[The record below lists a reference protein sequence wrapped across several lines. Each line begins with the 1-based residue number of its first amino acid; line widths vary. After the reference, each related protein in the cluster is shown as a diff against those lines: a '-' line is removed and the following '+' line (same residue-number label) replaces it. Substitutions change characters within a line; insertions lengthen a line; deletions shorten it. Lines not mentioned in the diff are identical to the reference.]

1 MAIEDLKPEGFSD
14 EHATYARWTLR
25 PRATAQGMWGG
36 TYALWLDIESAG
48 RTLIG
53 HGYPEDALREALA
66 KLDELKAQVA
76 MLTRSSRA
84 ITTAMLKDLEELWM
98 RDNLIETLRDC
109 ANALGELLP
118 RDHAYRKIVDQ
129 ANRLLDRHDQASEE
143 QRATDALRDLM
154 SALPKS
160 TQTSMT
166 VFKPEVDGQ
175 KAGAVKAFLMAEN
188 ADDLRCAQWVIAQG
202 SAKRGEE
209 QWPL

>member
-1 MAIEDLKPEGFSD
+1 
-14 EHATYARWTLR
+14 
-25 PRATAQGMWGG
+25 
-36 TYALWLDIESAG
+36 
-48 RTLIG
+48 
-53 HGYPEDALREALA
+53 
-66 KLDELKAQVA
+66 
-76 MLTRSSRA
+76 
-84 ITTAMLKDLEELWM
+84 M

-166 VFKPEVDGQ
+166 VFRPEVNGR
-175 KAGAVKAFLMAEN
+175 KVGAVKAFLMADN
-188 ADDLRCAQWVIAQG
+188 PDDLRAAQWVIAHG
-202 SAKRGEE
+202 SVRRGEGDE
-209 QWPL
+209 